1 MPLRDS
7 MPSLHFP
14 MARTTPSRLLLLLLS
29 LPLAHPLSVGG
40 AGHPGRA
47 GAPPAALAA
56 SEGLPA
62 AAAPAGRRSFL
73 LQGASAAAA
82 ALALGAAPRGASASY
97 ALYMASQESYN
108 ERKRTNY
115 VPVATSDKES
125 LREIQATITS
135 RQTPSVRARAAAKKP
150 QYCAGQTASV
160 TPMLENICEDIG
172 MSKADQSN
180 TRQDAF
186 GNMAIGVSTEVDINK
201 YKGGGR
207 DVSLAAD
214 LERRLSAEPRARR

>member
-1 MPLRDS
+1 MQPQ
-7 MPSLHFP
+7 P
-14 MARTTPSRLLLLLLS
+14 TPPAAD
-29 LPLAHPLSVGG
+29 LPLATRSPWRRGP
-40 AGHPGRA
+40 PGPR

-56 SEGLPA
+56 SEASA
-62 AAAPAGRRSFL
+62 AAALCRRQL
-73 LQGASAAAA
+73 PQGASAAAA
-82 ALALGAAPRGASASY
+82 AALGAAPRGASASY